1 MTRMLSRTLLAAT
14 ILLGAFGCFNEP
26 VTRQTTNNADVPL
39 DLLFTSPE
47 GCRVYRFVDGVYPRY
62 FAACPGA
69 TVMSGHLQ
77 STGKTAIMVP
87 ETIATVRP

>member
-1 MTRMLSRTLLAAT
+1 MKRIPLILAF
-14 ILLGAFGCFNEP
+14 LVGAFGCYREP
-26 VTRQTTNNADVPL
+26 VTRQVTNNADVPL
-39 DLLFTSPE
+39 DLMFVSPE
-47 GCRVYRFVDGVYPRY
+47 GCRVYRFVDGGYPRY

-77 STGKTAIMVP
+77 STGNTAIMVP